1 MAPTTTKTKRP
12 VPHKAPAAPPRKPPT
27 IPKTKVPV
35 NKAVTPDNPDED
47 EPLIRIAFS
56 VNDLAGLVGQL
67 NGWDDAVAHR
77 LRMRLAKHRQRWG

>member
-1 MAPTTTKTKRP
+1 MAPTSTKTKRP
-12 VPHKAPAAPPRKPPT
+12 LPIKKVAAPPRKPPAT
-27 IPKTKVPV
+27 PKTKAPTDKMV
-35 NKAVTPDNPDED
+35 AAGTDED

-56 VNDLAGLVGQL
+56 VDDLAGLVGQL